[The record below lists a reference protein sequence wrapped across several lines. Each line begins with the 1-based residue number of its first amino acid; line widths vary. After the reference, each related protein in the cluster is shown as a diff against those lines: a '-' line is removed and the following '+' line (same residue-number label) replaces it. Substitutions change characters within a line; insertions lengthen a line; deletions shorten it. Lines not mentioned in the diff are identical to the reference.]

1 MAENLTCDVVIAG
14 CGVAGLYAALKMPR
28 ATNIIMLSKG
38 AVDECDSML
47 AQGGICVLA
56 EDDDYDAY
64 FEDTMIAGHNE
75 NRAESVDIMIRGSR
89 AVVSDLIGYGV
100 RFERDDEGHLAF
112 TREGAHSRPRICF
125 HADETGKE
133 ITTALLAAVR
143 KMPNVR
149 ILEHVEMRDLVL
161 EAVPLSVEEMAA
173 ERSGEEFPKL
183 TGVTCAGVEARTAEG
198 EVFTISAHD
207 TIMATGG
214 VGGSYERSTNF
225 PLLTGDACRIAQNH
239 GIACEH
245 LDYVQIHPTSL
256 YTTEPGR
263 AFLISESCRG
273 EGAVLLDAE
282 GKRFCN
288 ELDPRDVVTQAILDK
303 MAEEGSDYV
312 RLSFELVNPDIIK
325 THFRNIY
332 EHCLEAGY
340 DITTDPIPVVPAQHY
355 FMGGVHVDKDS
366 QTTCPH
372 LFAVGETSCNGV
384 HGKNR
389 LASNSLLEALVFA
402 RRAAYRIAAGR
413 SLPVVMMP
421 QATFERIVRKSAP
434 AQPKKR
440 PVPEPENLLGTL
452 DPESIKPAG
461 TFVSTDP
468 APELTDEEAVSAALA
483 SLDAPVVVPGE
494 DLPEVT
500 VDGEEMVD
508 GAVEV
513 VAEEAAVAAE
523 GDGPEV
529 EAAPV
534 EAAEKGAVPAG
545 EGEAAGDADDVSE
558 DPEPVESSEAA
569 DSASDEETDAAA
581 NAESDANVARE
592 QSADESDGDCEPE
605 AKAAEVEAAETEDA
619 AEAGAEAAD
628 AAADDEDIADEAV
641 EDATASDDAPGEA
654 ASEDAPADEAPAAEP
669 HEKKE

>member
-183 TGVTCAGVEARTAEG
+183 TGVTCAGIEARTAEG

-372 LFAVGETSCNGV
+372 LYAVGETSCNGV

-468 APELTDEEAVSAALA
+468 
-483 SLDAPVVVPGE
+483 
-494 DLPEVT
+494 
-500 VDGEEMVD
+500 EMVD

-513 VAEEAAVAAE
+513 VAEEAAGAAE

-558 DPEPVESSEAA
+558 DPEPAESSEAA
-569 DSASDEETDAAA
+569 DSASDEKADAAVSA
-581 NAESDANVARE
+581 VPDAGASAE
-592 QSADESDGDCEPE
+592 QSADESDGDREPE
-605 AKAAEVEAAETEDA
+605 AKIAKAEAVEAEDA

-628 AAADDEDIADEAV
+628 AAADDKDAADEA
-641 EDATASDDAPGEA
+641 A
-654 ASEDAPADEAPAAEP
+654 EDAPADEVPAAEP